1 MSDGKWFVFRINY
14 HHLPGKSTGMKAGA
28 GGCHFAKKNASEGES
43 LFFQVISGPAQR
55 FNGEATAYQGYK
67 NLNLFQCIIKLIE
80 FVLPK

>member
-1 MSDGKWFVFRINY
+1 MAREKERS
-14 HHLPGKSTGMKAGA
+14 
-28 GGCHFAKKNASEGES
+28 SEGES

-80 FVLPK
+80 FYSIKIVKKTGW